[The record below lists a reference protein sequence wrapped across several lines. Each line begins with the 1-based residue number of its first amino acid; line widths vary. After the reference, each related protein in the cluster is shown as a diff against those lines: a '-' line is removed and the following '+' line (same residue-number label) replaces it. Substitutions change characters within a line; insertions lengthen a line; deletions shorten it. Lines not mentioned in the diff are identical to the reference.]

1 VYAVKRTGRRLLGA
15 ALLALS
21 TSLCL
26 APAGCKQRERTPAAA
41 PVAAPAALDAAHQ
54 PLRDR
59 FESDA
64 SRPRLLLLVS
74 PT

>member
-1 VYAVKRTGRRLLGA
+1 VHALRRTGMRLLRA
-15 ALLALS
+15 ALLAVS
-21 TSLCL
+21 TSLVVG
-26 APAGCKQRERTPAAA
+26 PAGCKPRERTPPTATAAA
-41 PVAAPAALDAAHQ
+41 PATLDAAHQ
-54 PLRDR
+54 PLRER